1 MWKLYNCLL
10 VFIIVLSVNAY
21 ASTDNAIEAKVSK
34 SAVSTGE
41 IFTYTLK
48 IEGQFH
54 SPKIALPEFENFT
67 IASQSQQRQYT
78 SKNGGTNLTLQA
90 TYNLFA
96 TNAGNFTIK
105 GASLI
110 DEGKRIETQPITIEV
125 TGKPLEE
132 KLKVAPSIEN
142 GTDI

>member
-1 MWKLYNCLL
+1 MWKLYNCLP
-10 VFIIVLSVNAY
+10 VFIIVINVNAY
-21 ASTDNAIEAKVSK
+21 ALTDNAIEAKVSK

-48 IEGQFH
+48 IEGQFR
-54 SPKIALPEFENFT
+54 SPKIELPKFENFT

-90 TYNLFA
+90 TCNLFA
-96 TNAGNFTIK
+96 TNPGNFTIK

-110 DEGKRIETQPITIEV
+110 DGGEKIETQPITVEV

-132 KLKVAPSIEN
+132 KIKVAPSVGKGI
-142 GTDI
+142 DI